1 MSNDEEEN
9 VAEEKVT
16 EEETETKDEEKEEE
30 KGDTGRRCHARM
42 SVVSRQQQKIDADVY
57 MAKKSIGEILQWITI
72 EVLTSRPA
80 EPIGFIRELFKD
92 ESLDLDS
99 IREVNNAGISILRN
113 SLSRE
118 NEKLRATVRRRI
130 LLLFSLHTHTLLFL
144 QQTHKTSIF
153 IQNAL
158 TKEEED
164 ELDHVPSSAHDDTVA
179 STK

>member
-72 EVLTSRPA
+72 PHTSPQSPSHSRTHA
-80 EPIGFIRELFKD
+80 EKFNLQHAACQIRE
-92 ESLDLDS
+92 
-99 IREVNNAGISILRN
+99 REREMPFVHTKVDPKYRKNP
-113 SLSRE
+113 LSSSR
-118 NEKLRATVRRRI
+118 
-130 LLLFSLHTHTLLFL
+130 L
-144 QQTHKTSIF
+144 QPT
-153 IQNAL
+153 
-158 TKEEED
+158 
-164 ELDHVPSSAHDDTVA
+164 
-179 STK
+179 

>member
-16 EEETETKDEEKEEE
+16 EEKTKDEEKKEE

-92 ESLDLDS
+92 EALDLDS

-118 NEKLRATVRRRI
+118 NEKLRATVRRRSV
-130 LLLFSLHTHTLLFL
+130 LLLFSLHTHTHTFL
-144 QQTHKTSIF
+144 PTTTHTQYLS
-153 IQNAL
+153 L
-158 TKEEED
+158 YRM
-164 ELDHVPSSAHDDTVA
+164 P
-179 STK
+179 

>member
-118 NEKLRATVRRRI
+118 NEKLRATVRRRSV
-130 LLLFSLHTHTLLFL
+130 LLLFSLHTHTHTLFF
-144 QQTHKTSIF
+144 QQQHTRNIYLYT
-153 IQNAL
+153 
-158 TKEEED
+158 EC
-164 ELDHVPSSAHDDTVA
+164 LDKGRRGRVGLRFVFCC
-179 STK
+179 